1 MEEARR
7 HDNANDSLVSAPGAE
22 RGRVRG
28 ISVRAPTLSGAAC
41 LLCLL
46 HLAGVAQ
53 ADVAQAD
60 VERFSLDY
68 EADEGC
74 PARDAFVHEVAARS
88 SRVEL
93 VSGSN
98 ATHHFRVV
106 LQSSP
111 GRSVGRLEIE
121 ESDGPATSR
130 SVDGATCR
138 EVVSGLALIAALT
151 LDPQASLAPLVE
163 DAPGPA
169 TEPLQVTRPPPRQP
183 ARPEPTR
190 PPAKLRPLRVGLG
203 ADLGVTVGLM
213 PALRPMFSGNL
224 ELERTETALLRLG
237 IAWSSSGVTQ
247 LDMHSARLNLLLGR
261 LEGCPVEARL
271 TGRLWLTPCV
281 GLEAGR
287 FHGEG
292 IRSSRVT
299 QPSSGFWPWMA
310 AVAAGEARLDLGAFL
325 LRLEGGALVP
335 FYRETFVFQQP
346 DFQLHRVAAVVGFL
360 RAGVGL
366 RFW

>member
-7 HDNANDSLVSAPGAE
+7 RDSANDSLVSARGAE
-22 RGRVRG
+22 RGVVRR
-28 ISVRAPTLSGAAC
+28 ISARRAPVLSSAAC
-41 LLCLL
+41 FLCLV
-46 HLAGVAQ
+46 HLPG
-53 ADVAQAD
+53 VAQAD

-74 PARDAFVHEVAARS
+74 PAREAFVHEVAARS

-93 VSGSN
+93 VSKSN
-98 ATHHFRVV
+98 ASHRFHVV
-106 LQSSP
+106 VQSSP
-111 GRSVGRLEIE
+111 GRSFGRLEIE
-121 ESDGPATSR
+121 EGDGPATSR
-130 SVDGATCR
+130 SVDGTTCR

-163 DAPGPA
+163 GESEPV
-169 TEPLQVTRPPPRQP
+169 TEPPPAIRPPPRQP
-183 ARPEPTR
+183 PRREPTR
-190 PPAKLRPLRVGLG
+190 LPPAPKLRPLRVDLG
-203 ADLGVTVGLM
+203 ADLGVDGGLL
-213 PALRPMFSGNL
+213 PALQPMFSGNV
-224 ELERTETALLRLG
+224 EVEKSETALLRLG
-237 IAWSSSGVTQ
+237 IAWSGSAVIQVDT
-247 LDMHSARLNLLLGR
+247 HSARLNLLLAR
-261 LEGCPVEARL
+261 VEGCPIEARL
-271 TGRLWLTPCV
+271 AGRLWLTPCV

-292 IRSSRVT
+292 IKSSRVT

-360 RAGVGL
+360 RAGVGF